1 MFVPYNSEI
10 AEDAIAKGLEFW
22 EKYIKTNTPPEDVVP
37 QYEGDNAA
45 VANEKC
51 ISLIKQVKKADEQ
64 IKALKEDSDK
74 LKEEIQAIS

>member
-1 MFVPYNSEI
+1 MF
-10 AEDAIAKGLEFW
+10 A
-22 EKYIKTNTPPEDVVP
+22 P

-51 ISLIKQVKKADEQ
+51 INLIKQVKETDEQ

-74 LKEEIQAIS
+74 LKEEIRAYFGDLITKNCIFRYKVGNLF